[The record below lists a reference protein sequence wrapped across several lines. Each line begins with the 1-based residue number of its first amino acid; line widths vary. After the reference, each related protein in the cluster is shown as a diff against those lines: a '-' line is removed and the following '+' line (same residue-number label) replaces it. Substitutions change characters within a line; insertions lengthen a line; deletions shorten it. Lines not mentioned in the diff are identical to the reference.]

1 MNRRNLSMSLAGFE
15 AATTYMT
22 RKKVKEMKKKAKG
35 GAFDDNRSVTV
46 RKNTTY
52 DL

>member
-22 RKKVKEMKKKAKG
+22 RKKVKEIKNDAKKG
-35 GAFDDNRSVTV
+35 LFDDNRSVSI
-46 RKNTTY
+46 KKTTT
-52 DL
+52 